1 MKFGESVQVAEGMA
15 LGAKW
20 RAEMRGFDNGD
31 AGRVVV
37 FVEGEGIDLVQM
49 DEHLEYEDFITM
61 ADEIV
66 QALVE
71 ALGADRVDLTA
82 ARARLAELETASVTA
97 RGAQVDGL
105 RRVLG
110 CTPGETMM
118 EAVKRLVE
126 DLDKV
131 RADAAADGRTRV
143 VAVLRRKARAHERL
157 SRMRSHRG
165 PRKYFNAGLATYHE
179 GADDALTE
187 AADRIE
193 RGEA

>member
-82 ARARLAELETASVTA
+82 ARARLAEFEAASVTA
-97 RGAQVDGL
+97 RGAQVDDL

-110 CTPGETMM
+110 CTPGETML
-118 EAVKRLVE
+118 EAAKRLVE
-126 DLDKV
+126 ERDKV
-131 RADAAADGRTRV
+131 RAEDAADGRTRI
-143 VAVLRRKARAHERL
+143 VAMLRAKSTWHYEQAYKLRQVEHAA
-157 SRMRSHRG
+157 
-165 PRKYFNAGLATYHE
+165 AALALE
-179 GADDALTE
+179 E
-187 AADRIE
+187 IADRIE
-193 RGEA
+193 RGEV

>member
-37 FVEGEGIDLVQM
+37 FVEGKGLDLVHM
-49 DEHLEYEDFITM
+49 DEHLEYEDFIAM

-71 ALGADRVDLTA
+71 ALAADRVDLTA
-82 ARARLAELETASVTA
+82 ARARLAEFEAASVTA
-97 RGAQVDGL
+97 RGAQVDEL
-105 RRVLG
+105 RRVLECG
-110 CTPGETMM
+110 PGETML
-118 EAVKRLVE
+118 EAAKRLVE
-126 DLDKV
+126 ERDKV
-131 RADAAADGRTRV
+131 RAEDAADGRTRV
-143 VAVLRRKARAHERL
+143 VAVLRHKARAHERL

-187 AADRIE
+187 VADRIE
-193 RGEA
+193 RGEV